1 MIIRCYFIACV
12 LMTNNLMSIALLK
25 NAIPIILKNYFNLK
39 IMDLYFYKL
48 KYFIIFDKDKH
59 IPLFLF
65 EIIYYHQ
72 YVERKNATYIF
83 IKIYK

>member
-1 MIIRCYFIACV
+1 MTIRCYFIACV

-25 NAIPIILKNYFNLK
+25 NAIPIIFKNYFNLK

-59 IPLFLF
+59 IPFVLF
-65 EIIYYHQ
+65 EIIFYHQ
-72 YVERKNATYIF
+72 YVQC
-83 IKIYK
+83 